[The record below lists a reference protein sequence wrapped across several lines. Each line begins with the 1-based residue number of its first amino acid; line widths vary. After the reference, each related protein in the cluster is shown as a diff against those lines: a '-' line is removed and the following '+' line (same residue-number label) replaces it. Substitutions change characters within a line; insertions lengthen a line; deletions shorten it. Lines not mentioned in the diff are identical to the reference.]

1 MSADH
6 KLLRQLKSK
15 ATWERYSLDFT

>member
-6 KLLRQLKSK
+6 KLLRQLKLK